1 MSRAEYPDRVQ
12 RRTLDRRYYL
22 GALRAGARWLVNPVS
37 EGGAKQVPRMA
48 LLATGP
54 DILVKLERMR
64 EHPDGRRVLGDRP
77 DLGAALTD
85 MDALGRLPE
94 GSFGRAFRDYMD
106 HPDGIPGYLL
116 AGLIYKDGFLD
127 SFELTDEQRYVLDRN
142 MWLHDMLHVLTGY
155 GADLTG
161 EALLSFFDLGYEVG
175 LSHRTALLT
184 PFGLGPRFL
193 LRPSCGAARWREL
206 MRDASERG
214 LRARRT
220 LPPEHV
226 YWEELLPQPLADVR
240 QRLGIEAFEIDT
252 SRWLDRSALGRLAA
266 TGFGAYPRMVKQ
278 SQLARRVVES
288 GVPYRDYLR
297 ASSGVAREL
306 RALAAEGAD
315 GATLLAALR

>member
-1 MSRAEYPDRVQ
+1 VR
-12 RRTLDRRYYL
+12 RRTLERRDIL

-64 EHPDGRRVLGDRP
+64 EHPDGRRVLADRP
-77 DLGAALTD
+77 HLGAALTD
-85 MDALGRLPE
+85 MEALARLPV

-106 HPDGIPGYLL
+106 HPEGIPGYLL
-116 AGLIYKDGFLD
+116 AGLIYADGFLD
-127 SFELTDEQRYVLDRN
+127 SFDLTDEQRYVLDRN

-175 LSHRTALLT
+175 LSHRRALAT
-184 PFGLGPRFL
+184 PFGLGPRLL
-193 LRPSCGAARWREL
+193 LRPSCGAKRWCEL

-214 LRARRT
+214 LGARRAC
-220 LPPEHV
+220 PPEQV
-226 YWEELLPQPLADVR
+226 YWEELLPQPLTDVR
-240 QRLGIEAFEIDT
+240 RRLGIDAFEIDT
-252 SRWLDRSALGRLAA
+252 SAWLDHDTLGRLAA
-266 TGFGAYPRMVKQ
+266 TGFGAYPRMVRRA
-278 SQLARRVVES
+278 QLARRVVES
-288 GVPYRDYLR
+288 GIPYRDYLR
-297 ASSGVAREL
+297 APPRVARRL

-315 GATLLAALR
+315 GATLRAALR

>member
-1 MSRAEYPDRVQ
+1 MRK
-12 RRTLDRRYYL
+12 RTLERRDIL

-54 DILVKLERMR
+54 DILEKLERMR
-64 EHPDGRRVLGDRP
+64 GHPDGQRVLADRP
-77 DLGAALTD
+77 DLGAALID
-85 MDALGRLPE
+85 MDALGRLPV

-116 AGLIYKDGFLD
+116 AGLIYTDGFLD
-127 SFELTDEQRYVLDRN
+127 SFDLTDEQRYVLDRN

-175 LSHRTALLT
+175 LSYRMALAT
-184 PFGLGPRFL
+184 PFGLGPRLL
-193 LRPSCGAARWREL
+193 LRPSCGANRWREL
-206 MRDASERG
+206 MHEASERG

-220 LPPEHV
+220 CAPEHV
-226 YWEELLPQPLADVR
+226 YWEELLPRPLSEVR
-240 QRLGIEAFEIDT
+240 RRLGIDAFETDT
-252 SRWLDRSALGRLAA
+252 STWLERDTLGRLAA
-266 TGFGAYPRMVKQ
+266 TGFGAYPRMIQ
-278 SQLARRVVES
+278 RAQLARRVVQS

-297 ASSGVAREL
+297 ASPRVARRL